1 MIKNLIIIVLLVLL
15 YFSNITESV
24 SKEQNQYCNI
34 ETTLIK
40 TVNENG
46 QLIKEE
52 TEEKVVCNDGVK
64 NILKEAGIADSCNF
78 YTYQIPLGGKLV
90 ERRSLACHK
99 LDGGYEIV
107 PGYSGIN

>member
-64 NILKEAGIADSCNF
+64 NILKEDGIADSCNF

>member
-1 MIKNLIIIVLLVLL
+1 MIKNLLIIVLFVLL
-15 YFSNITESV
+15 YFSNSSKSL

-46 QLIKEE
+46 ELIKEE
-52 TEEKVVCNDGVK
+52 TEEKVVFNDGVK

-78 YTYQIPLGGKLV
+78 FTYQIPLGGKLV
-90 ERRSLACHK
+90 EKRSLACHK

-107 PGYSGIN
+107 PGYSDVN